1 MNSMLRRKHTYQT
14 EKLTRCYRQQKLI
27 HTMIQTTKKHWLT
40 LVYLNINLINKKIA
54 LQYS

>member
-40 LVYLNINLINKKIA
+40 MAKNYTNKGSSCEIF
-54 LQYS
+54 S